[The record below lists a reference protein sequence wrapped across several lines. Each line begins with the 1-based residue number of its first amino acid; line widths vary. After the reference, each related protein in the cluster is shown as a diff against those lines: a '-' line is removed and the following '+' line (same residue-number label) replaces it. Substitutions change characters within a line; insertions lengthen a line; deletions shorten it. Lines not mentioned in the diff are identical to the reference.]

1 MVAEKAGANPAASL
15 GDDALPYTAVLYEK
29 RGHVAILTLNKP
41 DRLNAIGAELRADVH
56 AAVDEAH
63 ADDQVRALVITGAGR
78 GFCSGAD
85 LSGTQRGPDGLPIV
99 PRDLSQN
106 ARLDEDGW
114 VGRWAKAFAHFDKPL
129 IGAINGVAAGAGMS
143 MALAC
148 DVRIGT
154 PNSRFKTVFV
164 ERNLS
169 PDSGMS
175 WFLPR
180 IVGYA
185 RAADLIFT
193 SRAVGAD
200 EALQLGLLNRVVD
213 AERLLEEAV
222 AYAEEMA
229 QWPPLAIRSAKRV
242 LQHNTEAGLD
252 DALRYE
258 SVGLGFARKA
268 VNDQKESFLAFTE
281 KRKGVF
287 TGT

>member
-1 MVAEKAGANPAASL
+1 M
-15 GDDALPYTAVLYEK
+15 PYTAVLYEK
-29 RGHVAILTLNKP
+29 RGPVAILTLNRP
-41 DRLNAIGAELRADVH
+41 DRLNAISAELRADVH
-56 AAVDEAH
+56 AALDEAH
-63 ADDQVRALVITGAGR
+63 ADDGVRALIITGAGR

-85 LSGTQRGPDGLPIV
+85 LSAARDRNGLPVV
-99 PRDLSQN
+99 PTGQGQN
-106 ARLDEDGW
+106 GLLDDDGW
-114 VGRWAKAFAHFDKPL
+114 VGRWAKGFAYFDKPL
-129 IGAINGVAAGAGMS
+129 IAAINGVAAGAGMS
-143 MALAC
+143 MALAA
-148 DVRIGT
+148 DVRIG
-154 PNSRFKTVFV
+154 SELARFKTVFV

-180 IVGYA
+180 MVGYA
-185 RAADLIFT
+185 KAADLIFT
-193 SRAVGAD
+193 SRAVAAE
-200 EALQLGLLNRVVD
+200 EALQLGLLNRVV
-213 AERLLEEAV
+213 ASERLLEEAV

-242 LQHNTEAGLD
+242 LQHNTEAAFE

-268 VNDQKESFLAFTE
+268 VNDQKESFLAFSE